1 MKKIYFLILLLCFS
15 GQTTLRAQA
24 LKTSEIDKLVE
35 KSIAAFRVP
44 GIALG
49 IVKDGQLVYARGYGV
64 RSLKSGKPV
73 DANTLFGIASNS
85 KAFTTA
91 ALAILVDA
99 GKLNWDDRVI
109 DYIPEFRTYSAYVT
123 EDFTIRDLLT
133 HRSGMGLGAG
143 DLMLF
148 PDSSDFT
155 LQELI
160 HTIRYF
166 KQTSPFRSKF
176 DYDNRLYIV
185 AGEIVH
191 RVAGRSWED
200 FVEKKIMRPLGMKQ
214 SAASFDRLKDKSNVI
229 DAHAA
234 VDEKIRVISRH
245 KMQPGE
251 NAAGGIYANIN
262 DLSKW
267 VLAQLNGG
275 KYGSKLGKYL
285 FSAKAQHEM
294 WAAQTILPVGKNSY
308 RTHFRAYG
316 LGWFL
321 SDVNGYKQVRHTGGL
336 EGMVTEIT
344 LLPELHLGIIVLTN
358 QESGAAFKAISNTI
372 KDGYMGREKIDW
384 VSKLKKQ
391 VEKRKKK
398 ADTFTKKIWS
408 TIDSLI
414 QAKRDPLDM
423 DIYAGNFN
431 DNWLG
436 DVQVS
441 QKKGR
446 LWFQSLRSP
455 KLGGEMFFYK
465 GNTFVVKWRERSMH
479 ADAFVSFNLDR
490 EGKAMGFTMKA
501 VSPLTDFSYDFR
513 DLNFK
518 RVEN

>member
-24 LKTSEIDKLVE
+24 LKKPEIDKLVG
-35 KSIAAFRVP
+35 KSMSVFQVP
-44 GIALG
+44 GIALA
-49 IVKDGQLVYARGYGV
+49 IIKDGRMVYARGYGV
-64 RSLKSGKPV
+64 RSLNSQKPV

-91 ALAILVDA
+91 ALAIIVDA
-99 GKLNWDDRVI
+99 GKIDWDDRVI
-109 DYIPEFRTYSAYVT
+109 DYIPEFRMYSAYVT
-123 EDFTIRDLLT
+123 QDFTIRDLLT

-155 LQELI
+155 LNELI
-160 HTIRYF
+160 HTIRFF

-191 RVAGRSWED
+191 RVSGMAWEE
-200 FVEKKIMRPLGMKQ
+200 FVEKKIMQPLGMNR
-214 SAASFDRLKDKSNVI
+214 SAASYDRLGDKSNVI

-234 VDEKIRVISRH
+234 LDGKIKVIRRH
-245 KMQPGE
+245 KMRPGE
-251 NAAGGIYANIN
+251 NAAGGIYSSIN

-267 VLAQLNGG
+267 ALTQLNGG
-275 KYGSKLGKYL
+275 KYGRDLDKRL
-285 FSAKAQHEM
+285 FSTKAQREM
-294 WAAQTILPVGKNSY
+294 WSAQTILPVGKNSY
-308 RTHFRAYG
+308 RTHFSAYG

-336 EGMVTEIT
+336 EGMVTEVT

-372 KDGYMGREKIDW
+372 KDGYMGMKKIDW

-398 ADTFTKKIWS
+398 AEIFTKKIWS

-414 QAKRDPLDM
+414 QAKRAPLDI
-423 DIYAGNFN
+423 DIYAGNFK

-436 DVQVS
+436 NVQIS

-446 LWFQSLRSP
+446 LWFQSVRSP
-455 KLGGEMFFYK
+455 KLSGEMFFYK

-479 ADAFVSFNLDR
+479 ADAFVLFNLDR
-490 EGKAMGFTMKA
+490 EGKAIEFTMKA

-518 RVEN
+518 RIAK